1 MKSQTKAIRKDLEK
15 GRKITPI
22 DALKKYG
29 CFRLGAR
36 IDDPRNEGM
45 HIVTNII
52 KKNGKRFAQYSL
64 INR

>member
-15 GRKITPI
+15 GRKITPM

-36 IDDPRNEGM
+36 INDLRNEGM
-45 HIVTNII
+45 HIVTNMVTR
-52 KKNGKRFAQYSL
+52 NGKRVALYSL
-64 INR
+64 IGN

>member
-1 MKSQTKAIRKDLEK
+1 MKSQTKSIREDLQI
-15 GRKITPI
+15 GRKITPM

-36 IDDPRNEGM
+36 INDLRNEGM